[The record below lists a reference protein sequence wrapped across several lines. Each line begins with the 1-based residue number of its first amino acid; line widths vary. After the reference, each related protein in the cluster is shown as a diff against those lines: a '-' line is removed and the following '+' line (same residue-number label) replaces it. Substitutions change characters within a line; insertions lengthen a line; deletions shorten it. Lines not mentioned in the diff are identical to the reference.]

1 MDQKEKA
8 AQRMVVVVRTSV
20 IGIVANLF
28 LTGFK
33 AFVGYVTG
41 SIAIILDALN
51 NLSDALSS
59 VITIVGTR
67 LAAKA
72 PDKKHPYG
80 HGRVEYITTSIIS
93 IIIMYAGATAFVESV
108 KKILHPSVPEYNTAS
123 LVIVAVAIFVKI
135 FLGLYV
141 AAAGKKVKSDSL
153 IASGKDAMF
162 DAVISV
168 ATLAAALIFIV
179 AGISL
184 EAPLGALISLYIVKA
199 GFEMIRDSIS
209 QILGERAE
217 TELTISMKKKI
228 CEIDEV
234 RGVYDLTLN
243 NYGPDTYMAS
253 LHVEVDSKMSAVDID
268 HLSRKI
274 FNLVFD
280 EYQVIVSAVG
290 IYAYNCD
297 DPEAEKILTDLR
309 GRLEKYPN
317 AMQLHGFYLNKEEK
331 TMSFDVVIDFE
342 AKDRMAVYREIK
354 REVRDAYPEYQ
365 VFVAMDEDISD

>member
-1 MDQKEKA
+1 MDPKEKA
-8 AQRMVVVVRTSV
+8 MQRMVVVVRASI
-20 IGIVANLF
+20 IGIIANLF

-33 AFVGYVTG
+33 AFVGYITG
-41 SIAIILDALN
+41 SIAITMDALN

-80 HGRVEYITTSIIS
+80 HGRVEYITTSVIS
-93 IIIMYAGATAFVESV
+93 IIIMYAGITAFVESV
-108 KKILHPSVPEYNTAS
+108 KKILNPSAPEYNAIS

-141 AAAGKKVKSDSL
+141 ASAGKKVKSDSL
-153 IASGKDAMF
+153 VASGKDALF
-162 DAVISV
+162 DAVISI
-168 ATLAAALIFIV
+168 ATLVAALVFIF
-179 AGISL
+179 AGVSL

-199 GFEMIRDSIS
+199 GFDMMRDSIS

-217 TELTISMKKKI
+217 TELTISMKKTI
-228 CEIDEV
+228 CELEEV

-243 NYGPDTYMAS
+243 NYVPDTYMAS
-253 LHVEVDSKMSAVDID
+253 MHVEVDSKMSAVDID

-274 FNLVFD
+274 FNLVFE

-290 IYAYNCD
+290 IYAYNGD
-297 DPEAEKILTDLR
+297 DPEAERILTDLR

-342 AKDRMAVYREIK
+342 AKDRMAVYQQIK
-354 REVRDAYPEYQ
+354 EEVRAAYPEYQ
-365 VFVAMDEDISD
+365 VLVAMDEDISD

>member
-1 MDQKEKA
+1 MDPKEKA
-8 AQRMVVVVRTSV
+8 MQRMVVVVRASI
-20 IGIVANLF
+20 IGIIANLF

-33 AFVGYVTG
+33 AFVGYITG
-41 SIAIILDALN
+41 SIAITMDALN

-80 HGRVEYITTSIIS
+80 HGRVEYITTSVIS
-93 IIIMYAGATAFVESV
+93 IIIMYAGITAFVESV
-108 KKILHPSVPEYNTAS
+108 KKILNPSAPEYNAIS
-123 LVIVAVAIFVKI
+123 LVIVSVAIFVKI

-141 AAAGKKVKSDSL
+141 ASAGKKVKSDSL
-153 IASGKDAMF
+153 VASGKDALF

-168 ATLAAALIFIV
+168 ATLVAALVFIF
-179 AGISL
+179 AGVSL

-199 GFEMIRDSIS
+199 GFDMMRDSIS

-217 TELTISMKKKI
+217 TELTISMKKTI
-228 CEIDEV
+228 CELEEV

-253 LHVEVDSKMSAVDID
+253 MHVEVDSKMSAVDID

-274 FNLVFD
+274 FNLVYE

-290 IYAYNCD
+290 IYAYNGD
-297 DPEAEKILTDLR
+297 DPEAERILTDLR

-342 AKDRMAVYREIK
+342 AKDRMAVYQQIK
-354 REVRDAYPEYQ
+354 EEVRAAYPEYQ
-365 VFVAMDEDISD
+365 VLVAMDEDISD

>member
-1 MDQKEKA
+1 MDPKEKA
-8 AQRMVVVVRTSV
+8 MQRMAVVVRASI
-20 IGIVANLF
+20 IGIIANLF

-33 AFVGYVTG
+33 AFVGYITG
-41 SIAIILDALN
+41 SIAITMDALN

-80 HGRVEYITTSIIS
+80 HGRVEYITTSVIS
-93 IIIMYAGATAFVESV
+93 IIIMYAGITAFVESV
-108 KKILHPSVPEYNTAS
+108 KKILNPSAPEYNAIS

-141 AAAGKKVKSDSL
+141 ASAGKKVKSDSL
-153 IASGKDAMF
+153 VASGKDALF

-168 ATLAAALIFIV
+168 ATLVAALVFIF
-179 AGISL
+179 AGVSL

-199 GFEMIRDSIS
+199 GFDMMRDSIS

-217 TELTISMKKKI
+217 TELTISMKKTI
-228 CEIDEV
+228 CELEEV

-253 LHVEVDSKMSAVDID
+253 MHVEVDSKMSAVDID

-274 FNLVFD
+274 FNLVFE

-290 IYAYNCD
+290 IYAYNGD
-297 DPEAEKILTDLR
+297 DPEAERILTDLR

-342 AKDRMAVYREIK
+342 AKDRMAVYQQIK
-354 REVRDAYPEYQ
+354 EEVRAAYPEYQ
-365 VFVAMDEDISD
+365 VLVAMDEDISD

>member
-1 MDQKEKA
+1 MDPKEKA
-8 AQRMVVVVRTSV
+8 AQRMAVVIKTSLV
-20 IGIVANLF
+20 GIVANLL
-28 LTGFK
+28 LTAFK

-41 SIAIILDALN
+41 SIAITLDALN

-153 IASGKDAMF
+153 IASGKDALF

>member
-108 KKILHPSVPEYNTAS
+108 KKILLPSVPEYNTAS

-153 IASGKDAMF
+153 IASGKDALF

-179 AGISL
+179 TGISL

>member
-1 MDQKEKA
+1 MDPKEKA
-8 AQRMVVVVRTSV
+8 MQRMVVVVRASI
-20 IGIVANLF
+20 IGIIANLF

-33 AFVGYVTG
+33 AFVGYITG
-41 SIAIILDALN
+41 SIAITMDALN

-80 HGRVEYITTSIIS
+80 HGRVEYITTSVIS
-93 IIIMYAGATAFVESV
+93 IIIMYAGITAFVESV
-108 KKILHPSVPEYNTAS
+108 KKILNPSAPEYNAIS

-141 AAAGKKVKSDSL
+141 ASAGKKVKSDSL
-153 IASGKDAMF
+153 VASGKDALF

-168 ATLAAALIFIV
+168 ATLVAALVFIF
-179 AGISL
+179 AGVSL

-199 GFEMIRDSIS
+199 GFDMMRDSIS

-217 TELTISMKKKI
+217 TELTISMKKTI
-228 CEIDEV
+228 CELEEV

-253 LHVEVDSKMSAVDID
+253 LHIEVDSKMSAVDID

-274 FNLVFD
+274 FNLVFE

-290 IYAYNCD
+290 IYAYNGD
-297 DPEAEKILTDLR
+297 DPEAERILTDLR

-342 AKDRMAVYREIK
+342 AKDRMAVYQQIK
-354 REVRDAYPEYQ
+354 EEVRAAYPEYQ
-365 VFVAMDEDISD
+365 VLVAMDEDISD

>member
-1 MDQKEKA
+1 MDSKEKVM
-8 AQRMVVVVRTSV
+8 QRMVVVVRTSI
-20 IGIVANLF
+20 IGIIANLF

-33 AFVGYVTG
+33 AFVGYITG
-41 SIAIILDALN
+41 SIAIAMDALN

-93 IIIMYAGATAFVESV
+93 IIIMYAGATAFVESI
-108 KKILHPSVPEYNTAS
+108 KKILNPSAPEYNGIS
-123 LVIVAVAIFVKI
+123 LAIVTVAIFVKI
-135 FLGLYV
+135 ILGLYV
-141 AAAGKKVKSDSL
+141 AAAGKKVKSDAL
-153 IASGKDAMF
+153 VASGKDALF

-168 ATLAAALIFIV
+168 ATLVAALVFIFTKV
-179 AGISL
+179 SL
-184 EAPLGALISLYIVKA
+184 EAYLGALISLYIVKA
-199 GFEMIRDSIS
+199 GFDMIRDSIS

-217 TELTISMKKKI
+217 TELTISMKKTI
-228 CEIDEV
+228 CELEEV

-274 FNLVFD
+274 FNLVYE

-297 DPEAEKILTDLR
+297 DPETEKILEDLR
-309 GRLEKYPN
+309 NRLEKYPN
-317 AMQLHGFYLNKEEK
+317 AIQLHGFYLNKEEK
-331 TMSFDVVIDFE
+331 TMSFDVVIDFD

-354 REVRDAYPEYQ
+354 EEVRGAYPEYQ

>member
-153 IASGKDAMF
+153 IASGKDALF

-179 AGISL
+179 TGISL

>member
-108 KKILHPSVPEYNTAS
+108 KKILLPSVPEYNTAS
-123 LVIVAVAIFVKI
+123 LVIVAAAIFVKI

-153 IASGKDAMF
+153 IASGKDALF

-179 AGISL
+179 TGISL

>member
-1 MDQKEKA
+1 MDPKEKA
-8 AQRMVVVVRTSV
+8 MQRMVVVVRASI
-20 IGIVANLF
+20 IGIIANLF

-33 AFVGYVTG
+33 AFVGYITG
-41 SIAIILDALN
+41 SIAITMDALN

-80 HGRVEYITTSIIS
+80 HGRVEYITTSVIS
-93 IIIMYAGATAFVESV
+93 IIIMYAGITAFVESV
-108 KKILHPSVPEYNTAS
+108 KKILNPSAPEYNAIS

-141 AAAGKKVKSDSL
+141 ASAGKKVKSDSL
-153 IASGKDAMF
+153 VASGKDALF

-168 ATLAAALIFIV
+168 ATLVAALVFIF
-179 AGISL
+179 AGVSL

-199 GFEMIRDSIS
+199 GFDMMRDSIS

-217 TELTISMKKKI
+217 TELTISMKKTI
-228 CEIDEV
+228 CELEEV

-253 LHVEVDSKMSAVDID
+253 MHVEVDSKMSAVDID

-274 FNLVFD
+274 FNLVFE

-290 IYAYNCD
+290 IYAYNGD
-297 DPEAEKILTDLR
+297 DPEAERILTDLR

-342 AKDRMAVYREIK
+342 AKDRMAVYQQIK
-354 REVRDAYPEYQ
+354 EEVRAAYPEYQ
-365 VFVAMDEDISD
+365 VLVAMDEDISD

>member
-1 MDQKEKA
+1 MDPKEKA
-8 AQRMVVVVRTSV
+8 AQRMAVVIKTSIV
-20 IGIVANLF
+20 GIIANLL
-28 LTGFK
+28 LTAFK

-41 SIAIILDALN
+41 SIAITLDALN

-59 VITIVGTR
+59 VITIIGTR
-67 LAAKA
+67 LASKA

-108 KKILHPSVPEYNTAS
+108 KKILHPTVPEYTS
-123 LVIVAVAIFVKI
+123 ISIVIVAVAILVKV
-135 FLGLYV
+135 FLGIYV
-141 AAAGKKVKSDSL
+141 ASAGKKVKSDSL
-153 IASGKDAMF
+153 IASGKDALF
-162 DAVISV
+162 DAVISL
-168 ATLAAALIFIV
+168 ATLVAALIFV
-179 AGISL
+179 FAKVSL
-184 EAPLGALISLYIVKA
+184 EAPLGALISIYIVKA
-199 GFEMIRDSIS
+199 GYEMIRDSIS

-217 TELTISMKKKI
+217 TELTVSIKKTV
-228 CEIDEV
+228 CELKEV

-253 LHVEVDSKMSAVDID
+253 LHVEVDAKMNAVEID

-290 IYAYNCD
+290 IYAYNSD
-297 DPEAEKILTDLR
+297 DPEAERILADLR

-317 AMQLHGFYLNKEEK
+317 AMQLHGFYINKEEK
-331 TMSFDVVIDFE
+331 TMSFDVVIDFD
-342 AKDRMAVYREIK
+342 AKDRMSVYREIK
-354 REVRDAYPEYQ
+354 KEVEEAYPQYQ
-365 VFVAMDEDISD
+365 IYVAMDEDISD

>member
-1 MDQKEKA
+1 MDPKEKA
-8 AQRMVVVVRTSV
+8 AHRIMIVIRTSV
-20 IGIVANLF
+20 IGIIANLF

-33 AFVGYVTG
+33 AFVGFATG
-41 SIAIILDALN
+41 SIAITLDAVN

-59 VITIVGTR
+59 VITIIGTR

-93 IIIMYAGATAFVESV
+93 IIIMYAGATALVESV
-108 KKILHPSVPEYNTAS
+108 KKIINPVTPEYNTIS
-123 LVIVAVAIFVKI
+123 LAIVVVAIFVKI

-141 AAAGKKVKSDSL
+141 AAVGKKVKSDSL
-153 IASGKDAMF
+153 VASGKDALL

-168 ATLAAALIFIV
+168 STLVAALIFIF
-179 AGISL
+179 AGVSL

-199 GFEMIRDSIS
+199 GYDMIRDSIS

-217 TELTISMKKKI
+217 TDLTISMKKSI
-228 CEIDEV
+228 CELEEV

-243 NYGPDTYMAS
+243 NYGPDSYMAS
-253 LHVEVDSKMSAVDID
+253 MHVEVDSRMTAVEID
-268 HLSRKI
+268 RLSRKI
-274 FNLVFD
+274 FNLVFE
-280 EYQVIVSAVG
+280 EYQIIVSAVG

-297 DPEAEKILTDLR
+297 DPEVEKILTDLR
-309 GRLEKYPN
+309 QRLEKYPN

-331 TMSFDVVIDFE
+331 TMSFDVVIDFNT
-342 AKDRMAVYREIK
+342 KDRLSVYREIK
-354 REVRDAYPEYQ
+354 KEVREAYPDYR

>member
-1 MDQKEKA
+1 MDPKEKA
-8 AQRMVVVVRTSV
+8 AQRMAVVIKTSIV
-20 IGIVANLF
+20 GIIANLL
-28 LTGFK
+28 LTAFK

-41 SIAIILDALN
+41 SIAITLDALN

-59 VITIVGTR
+59 VITIIGTR
-67 LAAKA
+67 LASKA

-108 KKILHPSVPEYNTAS
+108 KKILHPTVPEYTS
-123 LVIVAVAIFVKI
+123 VSIVIVAVAILVKV
-135 FLGLYV
+135 FLGIYV
-141 AAAGKKVKSDSL
+141 ASAGKKVKSDSL
-153 IASGKDAMF
+153 IASGKDAIF
-162 DAVISV
+162 DAVISL
-168 ATLAAALIFIV
+168 ATLVAALIFV
-179 AGISL
+179 FAKVSL

-199 GFEMIRDSIS
+199 GYEMIRDSIS

-217 TELTISMKKKI
+217 TELTVSIKKTV
-228 CEIDEV
+228 CELKEV

-253 LHVEVDSKMSAVDID
+253 LHVEVDAKMNAVEID

-290 IYAYNCD
+290 IYAYNSD
-297 DPEAEKILTDLR
+297 DPEAEGILADLR

-317 AMQLHGFYLNKEEK
+317 AMQLHGFYINKEEK
-331 TMSFDVVIDFE
+331 TMSFDVVIDFD
-342 AKDRMAVYREIK
+342 AKDRMSVYREIK
-354 REVRDAYPEYQ
+354 KEVEEAYPQYQ
-365 VFVAMDEDISD
+365 IYVAMDEDISD

>member
-1 MDQKEKA
+1 MDPKEKA
-8 AQRMVVVVRTSV
+8 AQRMAVVIKTSIV
-20 IGIVANLF
+20 GIIANLL
-28 LTGFK
+28 LTAFK

-41 SIAIILDALN
+41 SIAITLDALN

-59 VITIVGTR
+59 VITIIGTR
-67 LAAKA
+67 LASKA

-108 KKILHPSVPEYNTAS
+108 KKILHPTVPEYTS
-123 LVIVAVAIFVKI
+123 VSIVIVAVAILVKV
-135 FLGLYV
+135 FLGIYV
-141 AAAGKKVKSDSL
+141 ASAGKKVKSDSL
-153 IASGKDAMF
+153 IASGKDAIF
-162 DAVISV
+162 DAVISL
-168 ATLAAALIFIV
+168 ATLVAALIFV
-179 AGISL
+179 FAKVSL

-199 GFEMIRDSIS
+199 GYEMIRDSIS

-217 TELTISMKKKI
+217 TELTVSIKKTV
-228 CEIDEV
+228 CELKEV

-253 LHVEVDSKMSAVDID
+253 LHVEVDAKMNAVEID

-290 IYAYNCD
+290 IYAYNSD
-297 DPEAEKILTDLR
+297 DPEAEGILADLR

-317 AMQLHGFYLNKEEK
+317 AMQLHGFYINKEEK
-331 TMSFDVVIDFE
+331 TMSFDVVIDFD
-342 AKDRMAVYREIK
+342 AKDRMSVYREIK
-354 REVRDAYPEYQ
+354 KEVREAYPQYQ
-365 VFVAMDEDISD
+365 VYVAMDEDISD

>member
-1 MDQKEKA
+1 MDPKEKA
-8 AQRMVVVVRTSV
+8 MQRMVVVVRASI
-20 IGIVANLF
+20 IGIIANLF

-33 AFVGYVTG
+33 AFVGYITG
-41 SIAIILDALN
+41 SIAITMDALN

-80 HGRVEYITTSIIS
+80 HGRVEYITTSVIS
-93 IIIMYAGATAFVESV
+93 IIIMYAGITAFVESV
-108 KKILHPSVPEYNTAS
+108 KKILNPSAPEYNAIS
-123 LVIVAVAIFVKI
+123 LVIVSVAIFVKI

-141 AAAGKKVKSDSL
+141 ASAGKKVKSDSL
-153 IASGKDAMF
+153 VASGKDALF

-168 ATLAAALIFIV
+168 ATLVAALVFIF
-179 AGISL
+179 AGVSL

-199 GFEMIRDSIS
+199 GFDMMRDSIS

-217 TELTISMKKKI
+217 TELTISMKKTI
-228 CEIDEV
+228 CELEEV

-253 LHVEVDSKMSAVDID
+253 MHIEVDSKMSAVDID

-274 FNLVFD
+274 FNLVYE

-290 IYAYNCD
+290 IYAYNGD
-297 DPEAEKILTDLR
+297 DPEAERILTDLR

-342 AKDRMAVYREIK
+342 AKDRMAVYQQIK
-354 REVRDAYPEYQ
+354 EEVRAAYPEYQ